1 MSSRAS
7 VAAGGRWRTGLG
19 HASVSAF
26 RSRSAAEGVGGE
38 RAASGRRRI
47 ETHRE
52 GAGATVEDVEMTPVI
67 ALYERLGEADAI
79 MG

>member
-1 MSSRAS
+1 M
-7 VAAGGRWRTGLG
+7 
-19 HASVSAF
+19 
-26 RSRSAAEGVGGE
+26 GGE